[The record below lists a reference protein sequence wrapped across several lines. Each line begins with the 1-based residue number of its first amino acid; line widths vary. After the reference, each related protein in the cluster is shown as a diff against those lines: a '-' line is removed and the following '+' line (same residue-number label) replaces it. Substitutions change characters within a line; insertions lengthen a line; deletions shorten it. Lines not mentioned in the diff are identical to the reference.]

1 MRSAAVK
8 QGRINIP
15 LSPEDIMRPIF
26 LALSLAILACPLP
39 QSAAQAQEILQPS
52 PQVDY
57 AGFQQLTAEVY
68 QYRQPRVI
76 PLKDFKARASKPG
89 ALILDART
97 PSAFAQG
104 HIEGAI
110 NLPFTDFTD
119 EALREA
125 IGGDPNREILI
136 YCNNNF
142 IDDVAPVMMKNTSLA
157 LNIQTFINL
166 YGYGYRNVYELGGA
180 YSIKDP
186 KIERRSKVAA
196 TTPVVLSTN

>member
-1 MRSAAVK
+1 
-8 QGRINIP
+8 
-15 LSPEDIMRPIF
+15 MRPIF
-26 LALSLAILACPLP
+26 LLPLLATLASPLP
-39 QSAAQAQEILQPS
+39 QSAAQAQQAAQAS
-52 PQVDY
+52 PQIDY
-57 AGFQQLTAEVY
+57 AGFQQLTSEVY

-76 PLKDFKARASKPG
+76 PLKDFKARAAKPS

-125 IGGDPNREILI
+125 IGDDPNREILI

-142 IDDVAPVMMKNTSLA
+142 VDDVAPVMMKNTSLA

-186 KIERRSKVAA
+186 KIEWRSKTAA
-196 TTPVVLSTN
+196 QDATALTIQ